1 MRELV
6 RLRTRPSRD
15 GKRFTYFLDYI
26 DTNGKRKRISLNHS
40 DKRKAE
46 SQKRQT
52 ERELR
57 MGILEPV
64 SMKLSDFLA
73 DSLVRTGDQNREST
87 HYEHQSAMKQFLKVI
102 GNIDYKRVTL
112 SHGELFRQTQL
123 DKGNSPATVSKKLRA
138 LKRLFQLAVERK
150 QLTENPLKY
159 IKLPRWTKRKIEI
172 YKDEECERIL
182 RAAKEI
188 KNPLRWDILIYLAL
202 TTGMRRGELLN
213 TVWMDVDFAAKTIH
227 VSPKQDTAETWKWLI
242 KDSERRTLPLTD
254 AAVAM
259 LAEHQSNHPNKY
271 AYVFVPP
278 ERYSVIQ
285 GIRKAGKWT
294 LCDSRL
300 KVVNNFR
307 RTYNKIQ
314 KRAAVQERRFHDLRN
329 TALTNWFANG
339 MGEYE
344 VMKLAGH
351 SDFKTTHQFY
361 LAVADDLIDRARAA
375 MSTGIGQNLARTWH
389 APTFLNK

>member
-1 MRELV
+1 MNDLV

-15 GKRFTYFLDYI
+15 GKSFTYLIDYV
-26 DTNGKRKRISLNHS
+26 DVNGKRRRISLGHA

-46 SQKRQT
+46 SQRKQT

-57 MGILEPV
+57 MGVLGPA
-64 SMKLSDFLA
+64 SMKLSDFLD
-73 DSLVRTGDQNREST
+73 DSLTRTGDQTREST
-87 HYEHQSAMKQFLKVI
+87 QYEHRSAMQHFIKAV
-102 GNIDYKRVTL
+102 GNIDYQRVTL
-112 SHGELFRQTQL
+112 THGELFRQVRL

-159 IKLPRWTKRKIEI
+159 IKLPKWSKRKIEI
-172 YKDEECERIL
+172 YRCDECERIL
-182 RAAKEI
+182 KVSQENRSS
-188 KNPLRWDILIYLAL
+188 LRWDILIYVAL

-213 TVWMDVDFAAKTIH
+213 TVWSDVDFEAKTIH
-227 VSPKQDTAETWKWLI
+227 VSPKQNKAETWAWLI
-242 KDSERRTLPLTD
+242 KDTDRRVLPLTD
-254 AAVAM
+254 EAVAM
-259 LAEHQSNHPNKY
+259 LAEHQSQQPEKY

-278 ERYSVIQ
+278 SRYSRIQ
-285 GIRKAGKWT
+285 ELRKQGKWT
-294 LCDSRL
+294 LSDSRL
-300 KVVNNFR
+300 KVINNLR
-307 RTYNKIQ
+307 RKFEGIQ
-314 KRAAVQERRFHDLRN
+314 KRAAVRIRRFHDLRN

-351 SDFKTTHQFY
+351 ADFKTTHQFY
-361 LAVADDLIDRARAA
+361 LAVADDLIDRARVA
-375 MSTGIGQNLARTWH
+375 MSTGIGQNLARTWR